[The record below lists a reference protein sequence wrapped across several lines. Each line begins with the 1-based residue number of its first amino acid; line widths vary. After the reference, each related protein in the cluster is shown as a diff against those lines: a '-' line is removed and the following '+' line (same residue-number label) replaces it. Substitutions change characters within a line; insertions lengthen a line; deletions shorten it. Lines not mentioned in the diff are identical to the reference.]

1 MTEPQGT
8 LTFGDERSRGFSHK
22 RRKGAVARWEENPE
36 SMRVTEARR
45 TKLLKVGRGF
55 N

>member
-55 N
+55 K